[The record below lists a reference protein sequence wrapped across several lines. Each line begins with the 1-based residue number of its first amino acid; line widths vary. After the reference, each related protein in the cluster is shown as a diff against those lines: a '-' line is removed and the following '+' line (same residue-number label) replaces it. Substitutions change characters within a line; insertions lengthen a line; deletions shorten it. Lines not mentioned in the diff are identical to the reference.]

1 MEKAN
6 LKGGGDPDKVVKQ
19 FARNRQPA
27 WLSNKLLKNYPTSSS
42 VE

>member
-1 MEKAN
+1 VN
-6 LKGGGDPDKVVKQ
+6 LKGTGDDDKVVKQ

-27 WLSNKLLKNYPTSSS
+27 WLSNKLLKNFPTSSS